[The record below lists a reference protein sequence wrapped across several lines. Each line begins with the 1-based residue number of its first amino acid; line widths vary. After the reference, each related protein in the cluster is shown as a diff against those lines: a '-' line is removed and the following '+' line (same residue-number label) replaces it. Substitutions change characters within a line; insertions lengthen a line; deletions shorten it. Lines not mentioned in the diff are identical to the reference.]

1 MYQLSKLFWRIS
13 VQDSSNVVGD
23 TGANHAD
30 LMEAV
35 QSFIYVLIGIHSQSF
50 TTTVHK

>member
-1 MYQLSKLFWRIS
+1 MYQVSTLFWRIY
-13 VQDSSNVVGD
+13 VQDSNNVVGD

-35 QSFIYVLIGIHSQSF
+35 QSFICVLIGIHSQGL
-50 TTTVHK
+50 TTTMQT